1 MDSHLEQHS
10 SIVST
15 ENFATLTHC
24 FQNCC
29 CPFTIYRNGHEWT
42 ANAGSVVNQSR
53 HRVDVNSR
61 AVNVIGYVDGFL
73 YFLHYQINLKTIS
86 NMNAIAPPTVSVPIS
101 IPTQN
106 RMSSV
111 FVIIQIPID
120 HIHVDTR
127 RMLHQSRL
135 SRQEPARR
143 WIRHRRR
150 IFRHWRK
157 RSNLWCWWTHG
168 AQQYWVVRSESGHSS
183 SSFFQPFIFVVYVL
197 YRQSV
202 NNAIAFHVFFLLFS
216 KPILKNHSINNEK
229 TLFFWV
235 SS

>member
-15 ENFATLTHC
+15 ENFATFPHC

-29 CPFTIYRNGHEWT
+29 CPFTIYRNGHKWI
-42 ANAGSVVNQSR
+42 ANAGSVVNRSR

-73 YFLHYQINLKTIS
+73 YFFHYQINLKTIS

-150 IFRHWRK
+150 FFRHWRK
-157 RSNLWCWWTHG
+157 RSNLWCWGNHG
-168 AQQYWVVRSESGHSS
+168 A
-183 SSFFQPFIFVVYVL
+183 
-197 YRQSV
+197 
-202 NNAIAFHVFFLLFS
+202 
-216 KPILKNHSINNEK
+216 KPISKNRSINNEK